1 MKKSVMSLGAA
12 GLLLATGS
20 IGMAANAK
28 EGSSTIKEDDALA
41 TIGTE
46 YKSSI
51 QELKEENKL
60 SADRDIKAKE
70 LSSKDLK
77 AKKKE
82 NKDNEDKENTV
93 ANASAPVKE
102 VEEVE
107 ETEEVVEVFEE
118 EVVEEVE
125 AYDEPVEEVVEVEA
139 YEENTQEEPQAS
151 APANDGLNWGG
162 LAACESGGNASA
174 VDPSGTY
181 HGLYQ
186 FDAGTWQSVGGSG
199 VASQASAEEQTMRAQ
214 MLYEQRGSAP
224 WPVCGANL

>member
-51 QELKEENKL
+51 QEIKEENKL

-70 LSSKDLK
+70 LSAKDLK
-77 AKKKE
+77 AKKK
-82 NKDNEDKENTV
+82 EDKENTV
-93 ANASAPVKE
+93 ANASAPVEE

-107 ETEEVVEVFEE
+107 ETEEIVEAYEE
-118 EVVEEVE
+118 DVVEEVE
-125 AYDEPVEEVVEVEA
+125 TYDEPVEEVVEVEA

>member
-28 EGSSTIKEDDALA
+28 EGSSTIKEDDVLT

-51 QELKEENKL
+51 QEIKEENKL
-60 SADRDIKAKE
+60 KAERDIKAKE
-70 LSSKDLK
+70 LSAKDLK

-82 NKDNEDKENTV
+82 DKENIV
-93 ANASAPVKE
+93 ANASAPVEE
-102 VEEVE
+102 VEQVE

-118 EVVEEVE
+118 DVVEEVE
-125 AYDEPVEEVVEVEA
+125 TYDEPVEEVVIEE
-139 YEENTQEEPQAS
+139 YEENTQQEPQAS
-151 APANDGLNWGG
+151 APANDGLNWSG

>member
-20 IGMAANAK
+20 IGMVANAK
-28 EGSSTIKEDDALA
+28 EGSFTIKEDDALA

-51 QELKEENKL
+51 QEINKENKL
-60 SADRDIKAKE
+60 KAERDIKAKE
-70 LSSKDLK
+70 LSAKDLK

-82 NKDNEDKENTV
+82 DKENTI
-93 ANASAPVKE
+93 ANASAPVEE

-107 ETEEVVEVFEE
+107 ETKEAVEVFEE
-118 EVVEEVE
+118 DVVEAVE
-125 AYDEPVEEVVEVEA
+125 TYDEPVEEEVVIEE
-139 YEENTQEEPQAS
+139 YEENTQQEPQTS

>member
-1 MKKSVMSLGAA
+1 MKKSVMSLGVA

-60 SADRDIKAKE
+60 KADCDIKAKE
-70 LSSKDLK
+70 LSAKDLK

-82 NKDNEDKENTV
+82 EKENTV
-93 ANASAPVKE
+93 ANASAPVEE

-118 EVVEEVE
+118 DVVEEVE
-125 AYDEPVEEVVEVEA
+125 TYDEPVEEVVEVEA
-139 YEENTQEEPQAS
+139 YEENTQQESQAS

-162 LAACESGGNASA
+162 LAACESGGNPGA
-174 VDPSGTY
+174 VDASGTY

>member
-20 IGMAANAK
+20 IGMVANAK
-28 EGSSTIKEDDALA
+28 EGSFTIKEDDAIA

-70 LSSKDLK
+70 LSAKDLK

-82 NKDNEDKENTV
+82 DNKDKENTV
-93 ANASAPVKE
+93 ANASAPVEE

-107 ETEEVVEVFEE
+107 EIEEVVEVFEE
-118 EVVEEVE
+118 DVVEEVE
-125 AYDEPVEEVVEVEA
+125 TYNEPLEEDVAVEA
-139 YEENTQEEPQAS
+139 YEENTQTEPEAS
-151 APANDGLNWGG
+151 APANDELNWGG
-162 LAACESGGNASA
+162 LAACESGGNVSA
-174 VDPSGTY
+174 VDSSGTY

-186 FDAGTWQSVGGSG
+186 FDAGAWQSVGGSG

>member
-20 IGMAANAK
+20 IGMVANAK
-28 EGSSTIKEDDALA
+28 EGSFTIKEDDAIA

-70 LSSKDLK
+70 LSAKDLK

-82 NKDNEDKENTV
+82 DNKDKENTV
-93 ANASAPVKE
+93 ANASAPVEE

-107 ETEEVVEVFEE
+107 ED
-118 EVVEEVE
+118 VVEEVE

>member
-20 IGMAANAK
+20 IGMVANAK
-28 EGSSTIKEDDALA
+28 EGSFTIKEDDAIA

-70 LSSKDLK
+70 
-77 AKKKE
+77 
-82 NKDNEDKENTV
+82 NTV
-93 ANASAPVKE
+93 ANASAPIEE

-107 ETEEVVEVFEE
+107 ETEEV
-118 EVVEEVE
+118 E
-125 AYDEPVEEVVEVEA
+125 AYDELVEEVVEVEA

-181 HGLYQ
+181 H
-186 FDAGTWQSVGGSG
+186 
-199 VASQASAEEQTMRAQ
+199 
-214 MLYEQRGSAP
+214 
-224 WPVCGANL
+224 

>member
-28 EGSSTIKEDDALA
+28 EGSSTIKEDDVLT

-51 QELKEENKL
+51 QEIKEENKL
-60 SADRDIKAKE
+60 KAERDIKAKE
-70 LSSKDLK
+70 LSAKDLK

-82 NKDNEDKENTV
+82 DKENIV
-93 ANASAPVKE
+93 ANASAPV
-102 VEEVE
+102 EEVE
-107 ETEEVVEVFEE
+107 Q
-118 EVVEEVE
+118 
-125 AYDEPVEEVVEVEA
+125 VEEVVIEE
-139 YEENTQEEPQAS
+139 YEENTQQEPQAS
-151 APANDGLNWGG
+151 APANDGLNWSG
-162 LAACESGGNASA
+162 LAACESGGNPGA

>member
-1 MKKSVMSLGAA
+1 MKKSVISLGAA

-20 IGMAANAK
+20 IGMVANAK
-28 EGSSTIKEDDALA
+28 EGSSTIKEDDVLT

-51 QELKEENKL
+51 QEIKEENKL
-60 SADRDIKAKE
+60 NAERDIKAKE
-70 LSSKDLK
+70 LSAKDLE
-77 AKKKE
+77 AKKK
-82 NKDNEDKENTV
+82 EDKENTV
-93 ANASAPVKE
+93 ANASSPVE
-102 VEEVE
+102 DVEEVE
-107 ETEEVVEVFEE
+107 GTEEVFEE
-118 EVVEEVE
+118 VFEEDVVDEVE
-125 AYDEPVEEVVEVEA
+125 MYDEPVEEQVVIEE
-139 YEENTQEEPQAS
+139 YEQNIQQEPQAS
-151 APANDGLNWGG
+151 APANDGLNWDG
-162 LAACESGGNASA
+162 LAACESGGNPSA

>member
-46 YKSSI
+46 YRSSI
-51 QELKEENKL
+51 QEIKKENKL
-60 SADRDIKAKE
+60 KADRDIKAKE
-70 LSSKDLK
+70 LSAKDLK
-77 AKKKE
+77 AKKK
-82 NKDNEDKENTV
+82 EDKENTV
-93 ANASAPVKE
+93 ANASAPVEE

-107 ETEEVVEVFEE
+107 ETKEAVEVFEE
-118 EVVEEVE
+118 DVVEDVE
-125 AYDEPVEEVVEVEA
+125 TYNEPVEENVIEE
-139 YEENTQEEPQAS
+139 YEENTQQESQAS